1 MALTVVLDL
10 LRLRVPV
17 RGVLH
22 PDRYVRRDYDGD
34 VLLPAL
40 QRRLPLVRAYH
51 ILESKILCSRWRVG
65 GCYSANDKQ

>member
-1 MALTVVLDL
+1 MVLDL

-22 PDRYVRRDYDGD
+22 PDRYLRRDYDGD

-40 QRRLPLVRAYH
+40 QRRLSLVRAYH
-51 ILESKILCSRWRVG
+51 ILESKIKDSLFTMDSEWPFLCYR
-65 GCYSANDKQ
+65 